1 MPRGPLKRQTLA
13 ILRQRQVPVATV
25 IDVGVLSGTPELV
38 EAYPDRPHLLF
49 EPVAE
54 FAPTIER
61 NYRNVQHQL
70 VQAAVSDTSGETRL
84 RTVGMIG
91 DAAISHSFMT
101 ESAEQASR
109 TVPRVSLDDYL
120 RANPAQPPYF
130 LKIDIDGDE
139 LKVLA
144 GATETLKLT
153 SVVMIEVTIYSIIER
168 MQRVIEAGFQL
179 FDLTEP
185 AYYDDSFWQCDAVFV
200 RGDLHP
206 RHFEAAPDQRYARPN
221 QDQRPHI
228 VPVQANEPEIVP

>member
-13 ILRQRQVPVATV
+13 VLRQRQVPVATV
-25 IDVGVLSGTPELV
+25 IDVGVLSGTPELL

-54 FAPTIER
+54 FAAAIEHH
-61 NYRNVQHQL
+61 YRNVPHRL
-70 VQAAVSDTSGETRL
+70 IQAAVSDSSGDTHL

-91 DAAISHSFMT
+91 GVAISHSFMT
-101 ESAEQASR
+101 DAAEQASR

-120 RANPAQPPYF
+120 SANPAEPPYF

-144 GATETLKLT
+144 GASETLKRT
-153 SVVMIEVTIYSIIER
+153 SIIMIEVTVHTMMPR
-168 MQRVIEAGFQL
+168 LQWLMDAGFQL

-185 AYYDDSFWQCDAVFV
+185 AYYDDSLWQCDAVFV
-200 RGDLHP
+200 RGDLHE
-206 RHFEAAPDQRYARPN
+206 RHFEALSEQLDLAKYSVFGA
-221 QDQRPHI
+221 
-228 VPVQANEPEIVP
+228 

>member
-1 MPRGPLKRQTLA
+1 M
-13 ILRQRQVPVATV
+13 PVATV

-144 GATETLKLT
+144 GATETLRLT

-168 MQRVIEAGFQL
+168 MQRSSKPASSSSISPSRPTTTTVSGSATPSL
-179 FDLTEP
+179 F
-185 AYYDDSFWQCDAVFV
+185 
-200 RGDLHP
+200 
-206 RHFEAAPDQRYARPN
+206 AATCILGISN
-221 QDQRPHI
+221 G
-228 VPVQANEPEIVP
+228 